1 MKGSNSPKSRRPP
14 KSPTSGVSFG
24 RGETP
29 SSPSVRFRD
38 ETQASLEEP
47 GGGLEIALAVDP
59 KLVEPVKTLSRVP
72 TTPASPRG

>member
-38 ETQASLEEP
+38 ETQASLQPKNSRHIEL
-47 GGGLEIALAVDP
+47 GLQI
-59 KLVEPVKTLSRVP
+59 
-72 TTPASPRG
+72 